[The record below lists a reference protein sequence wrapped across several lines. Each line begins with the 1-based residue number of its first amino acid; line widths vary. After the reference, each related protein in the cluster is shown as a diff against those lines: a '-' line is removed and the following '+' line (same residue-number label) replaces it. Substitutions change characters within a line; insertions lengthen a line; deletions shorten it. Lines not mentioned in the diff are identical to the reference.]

1 MNTQIKLAIIAII
14 IVIPLTSFAV
24 TQPSFTSEISTS
36 DNSKL
41 QVVTSANFL
50 YEFTQNIGNEMIDV
64 DLLVP
69 MGVEPHDWEPTIR
82 DTERIQK
89 SDMIIINGIG
99 YEHWIGSLEL
109 TGIAGILVDT
119 SNGISTLDSIKY
131 DEEKHDDDAKEDGH
145 DERNHGAL
153 DPHIWL
159 NPVYAQLQVKN
170 IANALSNSDP
180 MNKNHYQSNAA
191 IYNQEL
197 NLLDTKIRTELSGCT
212 TDFITF
218 HDAFSYFS
226 KEYGLTQHTI
236 ISSTDSHGEVT
247 LQTLE
252 NIISLAR
259 ELNIKVIFAEE
270 STSTKTSQVIADEI
284 GGKVLVLSPLEIV
297 SDETY
302 VEKMTQNLENL
313 KEALC

>member
-1 MNTQIKLAIIAII
+1 MNIQIKLAIIAII

-24 TQPSFTSEISTS
+24 TQPNFTSEISTA
-36 DNSKL
+36 DNLKL
-41 QVVTSANFL
+41 QVVASANFL

-64 DLLVP
+64 TLLVP
-69 MGVEPHDWEPTIR
+69 MGVDPHDWEPTIR
-82 DTERIQK
+82 DTERLQRA
-89 SDMIIINGIG
+89 DMIITNGIG
-99 YEHWIGSLEL
+99 YEHWIGSLS
-109 TGIAGILVDT
+109 TSNYQGIIVDT
-119 SNGISTLDSIKY
+119 SNGILIDY
-131 DEEKHDDDAKEDGH
+131 DEKHDDEKH
-145 DERNHGAL
+145 DDEKHKHGNL

-180 MNKNHYQSNAA
+180 TNKNYYQSNAA

-197 NLLDTKIRTELSGCT
+197 DLLDSKIRTDLSGCG

-218 HDAFSYFS
+218 HDAFSYFAE
-226 KEYGLTQHTI
+226 EYGLTQHTI

-270 STSTKTSQVIADEI
+270 NTSTKTSQVIADEI
-284 GGKVLVLSPLEIV
+284 GGKVLVLSPLEIT
-297 SDETY
+297 SNENY
-302 VEKMTQNLENL
+302 IYKMTQNLESL